1 MGSTTA
7 AGTTIAISAGV
18 PATQDVAGYGAL
30 TYTTIGGVE
39 QIGAIGANTAKVEF
53 QPLAGP
59 KEKHKGS
66 TDYGSLQPNMAHD
79 KSDAGQTLLRT
90 ACEPDNNA
98 LYAIKVVYPT
108 GDKRYFQARGFSY
121 PENVGNADSIITANP
136 TLEIN
141 TKIVKDNAV

>member
-7 AGTTIAISAGV
+7 AGTTIAISAAL
-18 PATQDVAGYGAL
+18 PATEDVTGYAAL

-39 QIGAIGANTAKVEF
+39 QLGAIGANTAKVEF
-53 QPLAGP
+53 QPLSGP
-59 KEKHKGS
+59 KQKHKGS
-66 TDYGSLQPNMAHD
+66 TDYGSLQPTLAHD
-79 KSDAGQTLLRT
+79 KTDAGQILLRT
-90 ACEPDNNA
+90 ATEPDNNA
-98 LYAIKVVYPT
+98 LYSFKVIYPT

-141 TKIVKDNAV
+141 SKIIKDNAA